1 MFKHILFTKFDDR
14 ENAKKAKALLEGLK
28 DEIPQIVDVECGL
41 DEVRSARSFDLCMI
55 MTFNSR
61 EDFEI
66 YDEAEPHQVVRR
78 FIQSVRTDSATV
90 DFSSSR

>member
-1 MFKHILFTKFDDR
+1 MFKHILFTKFDNV

-28 DEIPQIVDVECGL
+28 DQIPQIVDVECGL
-41 DEVRSARSFDLCMI
+41 DEVRSARSFDLGMI

-66 YDEAEPHQVVRR
+66 YDEAGPHQAVRK
-78 FIQSVRTDSATV
+78 FIQGVRTGSATV
-90 DFSSSR
+90 DFTASK